1 MKKLLLLFTLF
12 FTTSSYASDDGLS
25 FYPRASF
32 VFNDPIMGDYSYLGV
47 LAGAPFRSATDGIS
61 VRAGIGEEAY
71 KANLSYGGIVAGA
84 VPVGFD
90 AGLSYFQTKE
100 EPHRLLSNKKEGLA
114 LEFTFQIMLLNAV
127 ATITEEDAYIRF
139 GFGF

>member
-12 FTTSSYASDDGLS
+12 FTTFSYASDDDIY

-32 VFNDPIMGDYSYLGV
+32 VFNDPIMGDYGYLGV
-47 LAGAPFRSATDGIS
+47 LAGPQFKSATSGMSIK
-61 VRAGIGEEAY
+61 AGVGEEAY
-71 KANLSYGGIVAGA
+71 KVNLSYAGIVAAIG
-84 VPVGFD
+84 PVGYD
-90 AGLSYFQTKE
+90 AGISYFKTKD

-127 ATITEEDAYIRF
+127 ATITEEDAFIRF
-139 GFGF
+139 GIGF